1 MRGRRTDKHLFFQHD
16 KNKTMKIQLYPT
28 HAQFKNAGVSD
39 AFGKFLHA
47 HPNGNFFQSA
57 GFFEF
62 IEGVPGYKPFL
73 LVATSEGGNIAG
85 SLLGVFQTNGAGVKS
100 WLSRRLIVWGG
111 PLVAAASPAQVQAVT
126 RGLLAELKKH
136 ASSRSIYVEF
146 RNFFDTADLKK
157 TFEQSG
163 FEYKAHLNYLVKTD
177 EEAAVKK
184 RMSSSRIRQIKSSLK
199 MGAEIAEA
207 RSEDDIVAFYKI
219 LHTLYK
225 EKVKKP
231 LSSLDLFLKFWRSG
245 IGKFFVVL
253 YEGRVV
259 GGIMCPVFDN
269 KVIYEWYICGEDGLA
284 QGLHPSVLATWAP
297 IEYGYRNGFDHFD
310 FLGAGKPDQDYGV
323 REFKARF
330 GGDEVNFGRYEMV
343 VNKPLYEV
351 GKLGLKVYQSIK

>member
-1 MRGRRTDKHLFFQHD
+1 
-16 KNKTMKIQLYPT
+16 MKIQLYTT
-28 HAQFKNAGVSD
+28 HTQYKSAGVSD
-39 AFGKFLHA
+39 AFEQFLQA

-57 GFFEF
+57 TFFEF
-62 IEGVPGYKPFL
+62 IETVPGYTPFL
-73 LVATSEGGNIAG
+73 LVASDESGGIAG
-85 SLLGVFQTNGAGVKS
+85 SLLGVFQTNGSGVKS

-111 PLVAAASPAQVQAVT
+111 PLVASATPAQMQAVT
-126 RGLLAELKKH
+126 RGLLVELKKH

-146 RNFFDTADLKK
+146 RNFFDTGDMQK

-163 FEYKAHLNYLVKTD
+163 FEFKPHLNYLVKTD

-184 RMSSSRIRQIKSSLK
+184 RTSSSRIRQIKSSLK
-199 MGAEIAEA
+199 LGAEIAEA
-207 RSEDDIVAFYKI
+207 RSEDDVIAFYKI

-231 LSSLDLFLKFWRSG
+231 LSSPDLFLKFYKAN
-245 IGKFFVVL
+245 IGKIFVVL

-259 GGIMCPVFDN
+259 GGIMCPVFAG

-297 IEYGYRNGFDHFD
+297 IEYGYQHGFDHFD

-330 GGDEVNFGRYEMV
+330 GGEEVSFGRYEMI
-343 VNKPLYEV
+343 VNKPLFEV

>member
-1 MRGRRTDKHLFFQHD
+1 
-16 KNKTMKIQLYPT
+16 MKIQLFTT
-28 HAQFKNAGVSD
+28 HSQFKNDALAG
-39 AFGKFLHA
+39 AFETFLQA

-62 IEGVPGYKPFL
+62 IEDVPGYKPFL
-73 LVATSEGGNIAG
+73 FVATGEGGAITG
-85 SLLGVFQTNGAGVKS
+85 SLLGVVQTSGGGVKS

-111 PLVAAASPAQVQAVT
+111 PLVAPAAPAQVQAIT
-126 RGLLAELKKH
+126 RGLLTELKQH

-146 RNFFDTADLKK
+146 RNFFDTSDLQK

-163 FEYKAHLNYLVKTD
+163 FEYKPHLNYLVKTD
-177 EEAAVKK
+177 DEAAVKK
-184 RMSSSRIRQIKSSLK
+184 RMSSSRTRQIKSSLK

-207 RSEDDIVAFYKI
+207 RSEDDVIAFYKI

-231 LSSLDLFLKFWRSG
+231 LSSPDLFLKFYRSG
-245 IGKFFVVL
+245 IGKFFIVL

-259 GGIMCPVFDN
+259 GGIMCPVFAN

-297 IEYGYRNGFDHFD
+297 IEYGYRHGFDHFD
-310 FLGAGKPDQDYGV
+310 FLGAGRPDQDYGV

-330 GGDEVNFGRYEMV
+330 GGDEVGYGRYEMV
-343 VNKPLYEV
+343 VNKPLFEV